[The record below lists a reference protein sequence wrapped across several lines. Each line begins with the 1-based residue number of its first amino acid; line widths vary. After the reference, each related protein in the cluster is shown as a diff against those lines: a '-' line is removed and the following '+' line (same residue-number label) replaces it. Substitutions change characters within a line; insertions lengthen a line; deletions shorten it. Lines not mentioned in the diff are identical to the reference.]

1 MKIGN
6 STKLVHKFFA
16 KNEWTVRLIP
26 TYPANMPLPEGL
38 DKCVRLNIIVDD
50 APGIKQASGLLKVD
64 IFTRRDKGP
73 NEALIIADAL
83 EELLATKTEGSL
95 QFMQGSFT
103 HLGADNDRPFLDRA
117 SYTISFNYFGE
128 N

>member
-1 MKIGN
+1 MRIGN
-6 STKLVHKFFA
+6 AVKLVHKFFA
-16 KNEWTVRLIP
+16 SNAWAVRLIP
-26 TYPANMPLPEGL
+26 TYPFNMPIPDNIE
-38 DKCVRLNIIVDD
+38 KCVRLNIIVDE
-50 APGIKQASGLLKVD
+50 APGLNHADGLLKVD

-73 NEALIIADAL
+73 NDALLIADAL
-83 EELLATKTEGSL
+83 EELLATKTEGTL